1 MCFYTGINTRNKP
14 KPKKATE
21 DIICYKVVRR
31 DGAPF
36 YMTMKDTTGKRLF
49 YKKGWHYYDTAK
61 EKFKIYRYNQYYPWE
76 IGKGFH
82 SFLKVSDA
90 YADYR
95 YDFSDGGVIMLQ
107 CRIPKNALYY
117 VHNKYYVS
125 SEIIVD
131 KVLKKYQK

>member
-1 MCFYTGINTRNKP
+1 MCLYTDINTRNKP
-14 KPKKATE
+14 KPKRATE

-31 DGAPF
+31 NGAPF
-36 YMTMKDTTGKRLF
+36 YYTMEDVTGKQLF

-61 EKFKIYRYNQYYPWE
+61 EKFTISRFNQYYSWQIE
-76 IGKGFH
+76 KGFH
-82 SFLKVSDA
+82 SFLDVSIA
-90 YADYR
+90 HADYI
-95 YDFSDGGVIMLQ
+95 YDFSNGTVIMLQ

-117 VHNKYYVS
+117 VNHKHYVS